1 MAGVVGACNAR
12 VKVLKVI
19 PKGAIVTVAEAL
31 QRLIRDAVDQ
41 DGMGQ
46 TDVLQFLGFEVPTG
60 GGRGA
65 QAFSR
70 HEGQAAN
77 DPVFGE

>member
-1 MAGVVGACNAR
+1 MAGVIGACNAR

-41 DGMGQ
+41 DGMGEA
-46 TDVLQFLGFEVPTG
+46 DVLRFLGFEMPTG
-60 GGRGA
+60 GGGRA
-65 QAFSR
+65 QAVSR